1 MTRETSAIVLYSD
14 TNQWINICVVP
25 SPYEDFEKVRDI
37 AEQAYDDWF
46 EMDTDECIG
55 EYIERKLNEAECG
68 FDIYY
73 GDFNEDEEG
82 M

>member
-1 MTRETSAIVLYSD
+1 MIIETSAIVLRSEM
-14 TNQWINICVVP
+14 NEWINICITVD
-25 SPYEDFEKVRDI
+25 PYEDFNKVKEI
-37 AEQAYDDWF
+37 ASQAYDEWF
-46 EMDTDECIG
+46 EADTDECIG